1 MVGPSDDAYNDLH
14 GKPHAL
20 TVEEI
25 QEVVAAFAAAA
36 KRAVACG
43 YDFIEIHAAHGYLL
57 HEFLSPLSNH
67 RTDSYGGSFENRI
80 RLVKEVA
87 CAVRKAIPEGMPLFV
102 RISASDLVEGSSWD
116 VPEAAKL
123 CTELVQNCGV
133 DMMDI
138 SSAGLSDQQV
148 IPSNWDFQ
156 EQMSHT
162 IKKETGVVCSAV
174 GGICDAA
181 SASYVVDEL
190 GVDIVE
196 IGKAALF
203 HFFNPREIALQ
214 MGVGSGRGG
223 LCIASHDALQSGNR
237 LGAPCSSQLQKLVC
251 LLQNRRKGRGK
262 EVDVFAGFGSHLLLA
277 ARNALRVGFYA

>member
-1 MVGPSDDAYNDLH
+1 MD
-14 GKPHAL
+14 
-20 TVEEI
+20 EI

-67 RTDSYGGSFENRI
+67 RTDLYGGSFENRI

-87 CAVRKAIPEGMPLFV
+87 CAVRKVIPSGMPLFV
-102 RISASDLVEGSSWD
+102 RISASDLVEGSSWN

-148 IPSNWDFQ
+148 IPGNWDFQ

-214 MGVGSGRGG
+214 MGVDYKCDG
-223 LCIASHDALQSGNR
+223 LRVVSDDALQSRNR
-237 LGAPCSSQLQKLVC
+237 VGTACTSQLQKLVC
-251 LLQNRRKGRGK
+251 LLENKRNGRGK
-262 EVDVFAGFGSHLLLA
+262 EVAVCMGFSSHLLLA
-277 ARNALRVGFYA
+277 ARNSLRIGFYG

>member
-102 RISASDLVEGSSWD
+102 RISASDLVEGNSWD

-148 IPSNWDFQ
+148 IPSN
-156 EQMSHT
+156 
-162 IKKETGVVCSAV
+162 
-174 GGICDAA
+174 
-181 SASYVVDEL
+181 
-190 GVDIVE
+190 
-196 IGKAALF
+196 
-203 HFFNPREIALQ
+203 
-214 MGVGSGRGG
+214 
-223 LCIASHDALQSGNR
+223 
-237 LGAPCSSQLQKLVC
+237 
-251 LLQNRRKGRGK
+251 
-262 EVDVFAGFGSHLLLA
+262 
-277 ARNALRVGFYA
+277 